1 MTGFVPQP
9 FPISDSL
16 LLSPYWGDVD
26 TTGTGDVRYR
36 QTNDPALL
44 TIARNDVLS
53 VYPTFTLFTPTNLLI
68 ATWDAVG
75 YFQAGTD
82 LVSCSMIPLRSVNT
96 IRKCI
101 LSALFESGIISFYN
115 A

>member
-1 MTGFVPQP
+1 MVTGFDAQT
-9 FPISDSL
+9 FPLDSPDSI
-16 LLSPYWGDVD
+16 LSPYWGDVD
-26 TTGTGDVRYR
+26 TTGTGDVRYW
-36 QTNDPALL
+36 QTDDPALL

-53 VYPTFTLFTPTNLLI
+53 VYPTFTLFTPTNLI

-75 YFQAGTD
+75 YYQAGTD

-101 LSALFESGIISFYN
+101 I
-115 A
+115 

>member
-1 MTGFVPQP
+1 MVTGFDSQP
-9 FPISDSL
+9 FPLDSPDP

-26 TTGTGDVRYR
+26 TRGTGDVRYR
-36 QTNDPALL
+36 QTNDTALL
-44 TIARNDVLS
+44 TIAQNDVLS

-75 YFQAGTD
+75 YYAQGTD
-82 LVSCSMIPLRSVNT
+82 LVSCTMIPLRSVNA

-101 LSALFESGIISFYN
+101 ISAPNLG
-115 A
+115 